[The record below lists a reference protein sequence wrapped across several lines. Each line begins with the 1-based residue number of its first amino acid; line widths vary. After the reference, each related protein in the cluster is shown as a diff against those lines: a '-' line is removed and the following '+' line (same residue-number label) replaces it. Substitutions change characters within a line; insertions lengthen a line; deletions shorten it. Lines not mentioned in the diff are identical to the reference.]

1 MQGSDQAADNEI
13 AQVNQFE
20 VSIESKM
27 LAEIWE
33 MLQTLLDFN
42 NGSLMSFELEQKGR
56 ILHARTVNAQL
67 GLSTRRTKRVGFEG
81 T

>member
-33 MLQTLLDFN
+33 ILQTLLDF
-42 NGSLMSFELEQKGR
+42 QQR
-56 ILHARTVNAQL
+56 
-67 GLSTRRTKRVGFEG
+67 
-81 T
+81 